1 MAEVI
6 WSKKEAHYTLKIL
19 VVDDDPHILELVN
32 IQLTQAGYT
41 VLKASDGFEALQVLE
56 EELPDLAVVD
66 VMMPGMD
73 GYTLTKRLRAEA
85 DIPVLLLTA
94 KGELEDKE
102 KGFLAGSDDYVV
114 KPFEPRELLFRINAI
129 LRRYEK
135 AVDVLIQAGPM
146 KINRQ
151 SYEVS
156 VGKKVL
162 LLPLKEFELLSVLAS
177 RSNHVFTRE
186 ILIERVWGYD
196 YEGDEQTLNVHI
208 KRIRDKLVKL
218 TEEVTISTVRG
229 VGYKLEVSS
238 S

>member
-1 MAEVI
+1 ME
-6 WSKKEAHYTLKIL
+6 WEGELTMMKIL
-19 VVDDDPHILELVN
+19 VVDDDPNILELVS
-32 IQLTQAGYT
+32 IQLSQAGYT
-41 VLKASDGFEALQVLE
+41 VQKVANGFQAMEILE

-73 GYTLTKRLRAEA
+73 GYTLTRKIRAYA

-114 KPFEPRELLFRINAI
+114 KPFEPKELLYRINAI
-129 LRRYEK
+129 LRRYDK
-135 AVDVLIQAGPM
+135 AVDVFIQAGPL

-177 RSNHVFTRE
+177 KVNTVFTRDM
-186 ILIERVWGYD
+186 LIERVWGYD

-208 KRIRDKLVKL
+208 KRVRGKLENL

-229 VGYKLEVSS
+229 VGYKLEVASI
-238 S
+238 